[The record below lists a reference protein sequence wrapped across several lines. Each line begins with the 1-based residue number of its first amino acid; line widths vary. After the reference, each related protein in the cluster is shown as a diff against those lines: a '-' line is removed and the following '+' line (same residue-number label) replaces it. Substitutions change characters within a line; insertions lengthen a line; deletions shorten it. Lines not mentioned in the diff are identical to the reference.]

1 MAKVDR
7 PLRMVHI
14 ERLLGLK
21 STFKPAGTHPAKKR
35 INFNE
40 ASTAAQSYA
49 FGSDADADADA
60 DGHASEQPSKRPRQP
75 ESSKDPPEEPAMEPA
90 LACEAEPPVMDN
102 AAACASPS
110 TVLEEGVE
118 AAGTAEMPTE
128 SLPGALQPQQ
138 EEQPQQEDADDVCTM
153 FVTVSKEL
161 SQQRAAA
168 EREWT
173 RSLKGLQEQLKEQ
186 AERADGLQSALQD
199 ARAAE
204 GHWDLEKQD
213 LQSQLQG
220 AQAECSRLTVQAG
233 RAGEVH
239 EAAEGQWNR
248 DREVLQKQLREA
260 TERGDALQSALQ
272 EAQAAAGNGDMCD
285 LHIMLRAIKII
296 NESPSLKGDFLSA
309 LNL

>member
-7 PLRMVHI
+7 PLRMVEI

-21 STFKPAGTHPAKKR
+21 CTFKAAWRHPAKKR

-49 FGSDADADADA
+49 TASDADA

-75 ESSKDPPEEPAMEPA
+75 ESSEKPPEEPAMEPA
-90 LACEAEPPVMDN
+90 LACEAEPPVMDS

-110 TVLEEGVE
+110 TELEEGVE
-118 AAGTAEMPTE
+118 AAGTPEMPTE

-168 EREWT
+168 ERDWT
-173 RSLKGLQEQLKEQ
+173 RRLKGLQEQLKEQ

-204 GHWDLEKQD
+204 GQWDLEKQD

-220 AQAECSRLTVQAG
+220 AQEEYSRLTVQAE

-272 EAQAAAGNGDMCD
+272 EAQAAAGNGEMCD